1 MKFVDEA
8 IITVR
13 AGNGGNG
20 VVSFRREK
28 FVPRGGPDGGDG
40 GRGGSVYLVGSEGL
54 GTLVD
59 FRARTLFRAPNGR
72 GGAGAN
78 RTGASGVD
86 VEIAVPTGT
95 LVHDLDTGLLLG
107 EIVAHGERLLVAR
120 GGDGGFGNTHYKSSV
135 DRAPRRSTLGRAGEE
150 RRLRLELR
158 LLADVGL
165 LGFPNA
171 GKSSLLARLSHAH
184 PKIADYPFTTLTPQ
198 LGVAEDGERRWVAA
212 DVPGLVRGAAE
223 GAGLGLRFLNHLRRT
238 RLLLHVVDVGRADEE
253 TMLERVR
260 TIVSEIEAF
269 DPELAAKPRWLV
281 ANKIDLLSPEETA
294 KRTARLAA
302 ASPDHPRLFAVS
314 ALDGRGVTEL
324 VRAVS
329 EGLAALPRH
338 PPVPAET
345 RADD

>member
-8 IITVR
+8 LITVQ
-13 AGNGGNG
+13 AGHGGNG

-40 GRGGSVYLVGSEGL
+40 GRGGSIYLVGEGGL

-59 FRARTLFRAPNGR
+59 FRTRTLFRASHGR
-72 GGAGAN
+72 PGSGAN
-78 RTGASGVD
+78 RTGASGED
-86 VEIAVPTGT
+86 LEIRVPPGT
-95 LVHDLDTGLLLG
+95 LVHDLKAGLLLG
-107 EIVAHGERLLVAR
+107 EIVTHGERLLVAR

-135 DRAPRRSTLGRAGEE
+135 DRAPRRSTPGHPGEE

-198 LGVAEDGERRWVAA
+198 LGVADDGERRWVAA

-238 RLLLHVVDVGRADEE
+238 RLLLHVVDVSLPDEDE
-253 TMLERVR
+253 ILDRVR
-260 TIVSEIEAF
+260 AIVSELEAF
-269 DPELAAKPRWLV
+269 DPRLAAKPRWFI
-281 ANKIDLLSPEETA
+281 ANKIDLLTPEEA
-294 KRTARLAA
+294 RERCARLAA
-302 ASPDHPRLFAVS
+302 ACADHPRLFAVS
-314 ALDGRGVTEL
+314 AREGNGIAEL
-324 VRAVS
+324 VGAVS
-329 EGLAALPRH
+329 DGLAHLPGRPSPE
-338 PPVPAET
+338 PPPA
-345 RADD
+345 D